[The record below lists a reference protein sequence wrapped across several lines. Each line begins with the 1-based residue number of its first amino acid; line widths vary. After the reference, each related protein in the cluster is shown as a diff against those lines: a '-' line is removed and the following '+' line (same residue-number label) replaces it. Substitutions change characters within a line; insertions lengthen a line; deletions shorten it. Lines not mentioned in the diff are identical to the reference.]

1 MSVNPSVAPAIWF
14 PTVRAGTGTDVFTER
29 LVAGLR
35 DYGLRAEITWL
46 PLRSEYAPW
55 TVPIPR
61 PPEWANVAHV
71 NTWLHSRFL
80 PKDLPVVATIHH
92 AMHHPSVMAYKGIA
106 RAAYHRY
113 WIAPNERRVLRRAD
127 KSVAVSEFVA
137 ETARCALLDVP
148 MQVIYNGVD
157 SDKFRPG
164 NRQRE
169 LGEPFR
175 LLFVG
180 SWKKLKGVDLLAPIM
195 RELGDDFELRYTGGP
210 SADSDKV
217 DLPANMRDIGRL
229 HGEGFV
235 ISAMQNA
242 DALLFPSRSEGHP
255 LVVIEAMACGLPVIA
270 TRGSSLVEVIED
282 RVTGTLCA
290 EGDVSA
296 FAKACRDLAS
306 AKRGNESQPKM
317 SRDYAARNY
326 SIEQMVDS
334 YLGIYRKLSEART
347 SPGRGLS
354 PSDPPECP

>member
-1 MSVNPSVAPAIWF
+1 VSVNPSVAPAIWF
-14 PTVRAGTGTDVFTER
+14 PAVRAGTGTDVFTER

-80 PKDLPVVATIHH
+80 PKDLPVLATIHH
-92 AMHHPSVMAYKGIA
+92 AMHHPSVKAYKGNT

-127 KSVAVSEFVA
+127 RVVAVSQFVA
-137 ETARCALLDVP
+137 ATARQYLLETP
-148 MQVIYNGVD
+148 TQVIYNGVD
-157 SDKFRPG
+157 TDKFTPR
-164 NRQRE
+164 NHQRN

-195 RELGDDFELRYTGGP
+195 RELGDGFELRYTGGSSTDP
-210 SADSDKV
+210 HKV

-229 HGEGFV
+229 PGEESV
-235 ISAMQNA
+235 VSAMQEA

-306 AKRGNESQPKM
+306 AERENESLPNRP
-317 SRDYAARNY
+317 RDYATRNY

-334 YLGIYRKLSEART
+334 YLDIYRKLSEART
-347 SPGRGLS
+347 SPRREPD
-354 PSDPPECP
+354 PSDRPECP